1 MIGKIIKGKSFKSC
15 LAYVLRRPAI
25 EIINMNVMGET
36 ATEIAAEFEMMQK
49 LRPKLTRAVCHITLS
64 ISPNESLSD
73 ESWTQIIDR
82 YFQEMGF
89 TDNFFVAVKHNDK
102 NHEHVHLVT
111 SRIRCDGTVVSDS
124 WDMLRSQKVI
134 RQIEQDF
141 GLTPVKNSWESTRQA
156 PTISQIHQEVETGIP
171 TVKKQ
176 LAERIDRAL
185 ANVTTLP
192 TLLQQLELDGLEVK
206 ISRDR
211 QNAPTGISYK
221 LDGVSIAGCN
231 VGSSYSLPKILKR
244 LESKSNQ
251 QKDVV
256 TSNHENNEK
265 IEKIINDKP
274 NIQKAFDTFHI
285 ANAIEEKFKVGMTMP
300 QFIEE
305 LKQSGIEAYVKFTR
319 TNKIKGISYSI
330 GSESIQG
337 HELGKKYSWS
347 GLQKYLQVNYDAT
360 RDNPLIKAMQSNDSK
375 PVKQSVVSYQQDRQF
390 VPENNLVEM
399 VQEIERLRS
408 LHPPE
413 QIQKRVQLETE
424 NSDELLVQQQLLI
437 RQVHRI
443 AAICH
448 EMLDELGTN
457 YFGEEGKNNYRIE
470 RSGDRL
476 TVQRLKGDLSV
487 ILEMSGD
494 EIVYGNLHQMD
505 IRRFENAWQLKQAQ
519 QQSSSD
525 RHPLIP

>member
-15 LAYVLRRPAI
+15 LAYVLRRPAF
-25 EIINMNVMGET
+25 EIINMNVIGET
-36 ATEIAAEFEMMQK
+36 ASEIAAEFEMLQK
-49 LRPKLTRAVCHITLS
+49 LRPRLTRAVCHITLS

-89 TDNFFVAVKHNDK
+89 TNNFFVAVKHNDK

-111 SRIRCDGTVVSDS
+111 SRIRFDGSVVSDS
-124 WDMLRSQKVI
+124 WDMIRSQKVI

-141 GLTPVKNSWESTRQA
+141 GLTPVKNSWESDRQA
-156 PTISQIHQEVETGIP
+156 PTISQIHKELETGIP

-176 LAERIDRAL
+176 LADTIDRAL
-185 ANVTTLP
+185 AKVTSMP
-192 TLLQQLELDGLEVK
+192 ELLQQLERDGIEVK

-211 QNAPTGISYK
+211 QYTPTGISYQ
-221 LDGVSIAGCN
+221 LDGVSMAGSH
-231 VGSSYSLPKILKR
+231 VGSAYSLPKIRKR

-251 QKDVV
+251 QEDAV
-256 TSNHENNEK
+256 TSNHEK
-265 IEKIINDKP
+265 IEKITNDKP

-285 ANAIEEKFKVGMTMP
+285 AKAIEKKIKAGMTMP

-319 TNKIKGISYSI
+319 SNKIKGISYSI

-337 HELGKKYSWS
+337 HELGKKYSWG

-360 RDNPLIKAMQSNDSK
+360 RDNPLIKAMQSNNSK
-375 PVKQSVVSYQQDRQF
+375 PVKQSVVSYQQDRQS
-390 VPENNLVEM
+390 VPENILVEM
-399 VQEIERLRS
+399 VREIERLKS
-408 LHPPE
+408 LQSTE
-413 QIQKRVQLETE
+413 QIPKQVQLETE
-424 NSDELLVQQQLLI
+424 NRNESLVQHQLLI
-437 RQVHRI
+437 EQAQWI
-443 AAICH
+443 AAFCH
-448 EMLDELGTN
+448 QMLDELGTDS
-457 YFGEEGKNNYRIE
+457 FGEEGRNNYRIT
-470 RSGDRL
+470 RDDDRL

-505 IRRFENAWQLKQAQ
+505 IHRFENAWQLKQASQ
-519 QQSSSD
+519 GRD
-525 RHPLIP
+525 KKYLAKD